1 VVKAAQIWYAAFRMK
16 LYNSLTQDQTLFT
29 PVGDDVTLY
38 VCGITPYDTTHL
50 GHAFTYVTNDNLVRY
65 LEYTG
70 YTVTYVQNVTDIDD
84 DILRKAA
91 EIGEDWWALGNRW
104 TRHFIDDLITL
115 NVRPPDFFPRASD
128 VVSEMHTLIQ
138 SLLAAG
144 YAYESAGNVYFQVDK
159 WPPFGK
165 LSKLPATEMLPVANE
180 RGNFPDDPHK
190 RDPLDFVLWQAQKGG
205 EPAWESP
212 WGKGRP
218 GWHIECST
226 LASHYLGDS
235 IDIHSGG
242 ADLIFPHHECEIA
255 QMEPVTGREPFV
267 RYWLHTAMVRYQGEK
282 MSKSL
287 GNYIGIDETPNETY
301 GKVMSI
307 PDKLIYPYFEL
318 ISDVDLSELAEIK
331 HKLNSADVNPRD
343 LKKHL
348 ARTVVR
354 MYHGEKSSKDAET
367 EFERIFVQKKL
378 PDQIEEFTLDAA
390 TCRIDDLL
398 IITKTAS
405 SKSDARRL
413 IQQGGVSID
422 GEKISDPFM
431 EIGINREM
439 ILKVG
444 KRKFAKISVKN

>member
-190 RDPLDFVLWQAQKGG
+190 RDPLDFVLWQEQKGG

-287 GNYIGIDETPNETY
+287 GNLIMVRDLLQSWSANAIRLYLAQHHYRQPWSHSEQELQTAQKTTQLWERAAGIQGPAGNGGMDPTGYAAAFQAAMNNDLDTPEA
-301 GKVMSI
+301 VMA
-307 PDKLIYPYFEL
+307 LQ
-318 ISDVDLSELAEIK
+318 ELAQVILAEAAAGK
-331 HKLNSADVNPRD
+331 AVARAQNTLRQLANV
-343 LKKHL
+343 LGLHL
-348 ARTVVR
+348 DNGTSPPENVTAGWLAHRR
-354 MYHGEKSSKDAET
+354 R
-367 EFERIFVQKKL
+367 FE
-378 PDQIEEFTLDAA
+378 D
-390 TCRIDDLL
+390 
-398 IITKTAS
+398 S
-405 SKSDARRL
+405 
-413 IQQGGVSID
+413 D
-422 GEKISDPFM
+422 GE
-431 EIGINREM
+431 
-439 ILKVG
+439 
-444 KRKFAKISVKN
+444 